1 MEITPSQNLLKFCA
15 NGDVLAVDGESR
27 KENINPN
34 MRDADGNTPLI
45 LAAQAG
51 YTKIVE
57 MLLARFPTIEVDQ
70 VNHLGQTALMK
81 AAIQGR
87 VACARVLLRAK
98 ADPSLRDYSR
108 GFCALDWAEY
118 VGRTECMH
126 MIAHF
131 MLKPIKTPRAPFTSM
146 YTDLQIMTAAA
157 AAPLLGE
164 AIEGLV
170 PKPRPRLGSA
180 PIPRLEITEAPD
192 MGQQEGIH
200 LLRRQPR
207 RPRSSMS

>member
-1 MEITPSQNLLKFCA
+1 
-15 NGDVLAVDGESR
+15 
-27 KENINPN
+27 

-87 VACARVLLRAK
+87 VACARVLLRA
-98 ADPSLRDYSR
+98 
-108 GFCALDWAEY
+108 
-118 VGRTECMH
+118 M
-126 MIAHF
+126 
-131 MLKPIKTPRAPFTSM
+131 
-146 YTDLQIMTAAA
+146 
-157 AAPLLGE
+157 
-164 AIEGLV
+164 

-192 MGQQEGIH
+192 LNRNPGSLSIK
-200 LLRRQPR
+200 L
-207 RPRSSMS
+207 